1 MTHEPQAMTNPQ
13 RLTLAMVLLNALMT
27 PLMLSAVNVG
37 LPAIARDLAMSA
49 VLLSWVQMAYLMAS
63 AMFVL
68 VFGRMADMLGRKRLF
83 LAGTAG
89 VILTSLLAA
98 LATDAG
104 TLIAA
109 RFLQGIGAAMLY
121 ATQVAIVSS
130 IFPPERR
137 GRAIGLTAAMI
148 YLGLTIGP
156 LLGGAVIDQFGW
168 RAAFLAHIPLAVA
181 VLLIGLCFVKAEWR
195 AEDRG
200 RFDLCG
206 ALLYAGSI
214 FIVCL
219 GVSRLPGATGLAL
232 LFIAGLGL
240 VLFFCQERRH
250 PYPVLNVALFF
261 NNRVFTF
268 SCLASLILYTAT
280 FANVIQISLYLQYL
294 KGLSATLAGL
304 VMLCQP
310 LMMALISPLAG
321 RLSDRF
327 EARYIASLGTA
338 VSAAGLVLLANI
350 RLESGL
356 AYLIFALAL
365 TGLGFSLFS
374 APNINAIIGSVGRQ
388 AYGSANGVVATMR
401 ILGQMSSM
409 ALVMLIF
416 ALTLGAARIT
426 PERYTELESAI
437 RLSFT
442 VAAILCLPGL
452 YFSLI
457 RGRMRPAD

>member
-1 MTHEPQAMTNPQ
+1 MTPAQ
-13 RLTLAMVLLNALMT
+13 RLTLTMVLLNALMT

-37 LPAIARDLAMSA
+37 LPAIALDLSMSA
-49 VLLSWVQMAYLMAS
+49 VSLSWVQMAYLMAS

-68 VFGRMADMLGRKRLF
+68 IFGRLADMTGRKRLF
-83 LAGTAG
+83 LAGTAS
-89 VILTSLLAA
+89 VIVTSLLAA
-98 LATDAG
+98 LARDAL

-130 IFPPERR
+130 IFPPQRR
-137 GRAIGLTAAMI
+137 GRAIGLTAGMI
-148 YLGLTIGP
+148 YLGLTLGP
-156 LLGGAVIDQFGW
+156 LLGGALIDQFGW
-168 RAAFLAHIPLAVA
+168 RAAFLAHIPLAVVA
-181 VLLIGLCFVKAEWR
+181 LLIGLCFVKAEWR
-195 AEDRG
+195 AADRG
-200 RFDLCG
+200 RFDPGG

-214 FIVCL
+214 CILCL
-219 GVSRLPGATGLAL
+219 GVSRLPGAAGLGL

-240 VLFFCQERRH
+240 ILFFCHERRH
-250 PYPVLNVALFF
+250 AHPVLNVALFSK
-261 NNRVFTF
+261 NRVFTF

-280 FANVIQISLYLQYL
+280 FANVIQVSLYLQYL
-294 KGLSATLAGL
+294 KGLSATFAGL

-310 LMMALISPLAG
+310 LTMALISPLAG

-327 EARYIASLGTA
+327 EPRYIASLGTA
-338 VSAAGLVLLANI
+338 ISAAGLVLLAN
-350 RLESGL
+350 LQVESGL
-356 AYLIFALAL
+356 AYLILALAL

-374 APNINAIIGSVGRQ
+374 APNINAIIGSAGRQ

-409 ALVMLIF
+409 ALVMLVF
-416 ALTLGAARIT
+416 ALTLGAAQIT
-426 PERYTELESAI
+426 AEHYAALESAI

-457 RGRMRPAD
+457 RGKMRAD